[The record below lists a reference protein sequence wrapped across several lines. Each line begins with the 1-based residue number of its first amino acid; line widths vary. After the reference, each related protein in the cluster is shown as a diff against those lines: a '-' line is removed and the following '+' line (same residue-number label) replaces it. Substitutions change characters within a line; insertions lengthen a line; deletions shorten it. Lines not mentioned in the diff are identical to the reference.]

1 MEILGV
7 GISELVFIVIIAL
20 IVLGPKD
27 MQKAGRT
34 IGKWM
39 RGIVTSEWWM
49 TFINASRE
57 IRKIPAELMRDANEE
72 LRQIGKEANLASD
85 LTSNLPAQP
94 GTPPR
99 SQPIPGSAAAKPP
112 AEAGA
117 PPPKTESQETESEQ
131 QSNA

>member
-7 GISELVFIVIIAL
+7 GISELVFIIIIAL

-39 RGIVTSEWWM
+39 RGVLTSEWWM
-49 TFINASRE
+49 TFVKASRE
-57 IRKIPAELMRDANEE
+57 IRKIPAEMIRDADEE
-72 LRQIGKEANLASD
+72 LQKIRKEADLASD
-85 LTSNLPAQP
+85 LTSSLPAQP
-94 GTPPR
+94 GNPPR

-112 AEAGA
+112 GEAGA
-117 PPPKTESQETESEQ
+117 PPPKTEPQETESEQ